1 MWRVYFSAIMNIL
14 IGICVANIKDILQQK
29 EDFKLA
35 KMISNALAIEEAVCT
50 LAKWLKCCAQ
60 MSEKIVKLGSLLHND
75 KKESQYKVYPV
86 SSAMNLKQNILPLRF
101 GNPMAIEDM
110 EVFQVQK
117 EDGSPEEGK
126 EVPIPSEKKTYY
138 VLPGKKICIF

>member
-1 MWRVYFSAIMNIL
+1 MMNIL

-50 LAKWLKCCAQ
+50 LAKWFKCCAP
-60 MSEKIVKLGSLLHND
+60 MSETIVKLGSLLHND

-126 EVPIPSEKKTYY
+126 EASTSSEKKTYY